1 MLTSK
6 EIDMNRLTKI
16 IIGVCVIAAFAAV
29 GNSDFEEAQRAAEQY
44 AIDVCA
50 GHHPDYDQRGIECD

>member
-1 MLTSK
+1 
-6 EIDMNRLTKI
+6 MNRLTKI

-50 GHHPDYDQRGIECD
+50 GHHPDYDQRGIDCD